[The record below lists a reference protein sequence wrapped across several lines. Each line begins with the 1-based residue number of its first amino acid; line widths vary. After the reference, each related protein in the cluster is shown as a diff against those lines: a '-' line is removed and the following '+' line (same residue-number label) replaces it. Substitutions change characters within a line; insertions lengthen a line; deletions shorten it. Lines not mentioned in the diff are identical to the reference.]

1 MPGVLTDLAERSTP
15 LALHTLA
22 GIVVRG
28 TLSAVGSDFVAVVGP
43 ADETVLVPLGVIAMV
58 QPEPGSTATIGDR
71 RAPTSSTSF
80 GGALEELGAERPQVS
95 VRTVS
100 GDRVTGRLE
109 WAGRDVAAVR
119 TPNTAETYV
128 ATAAINDVTLG

>member
-43 ADETVLVPLGVIAMV
+43 ADETVLVPLGAITTV

-80 GGALEELGAERPQVS
+80 GGALEELGAERPAAL
-95 VRTVS
+95 
-100 GDRVTGRLE
+100 GRLQRHRGRAP
-109 WAGRDVAAVR
+109 AGERANGV
-119 TPNTAETYV
+119 
-128 ATAAINDVTLG
+128 G

>member
-28 TLSAVGSDFVAVVGP
+28 PLSAVGSDFVAVVGP
-43 ADETVLVPLGVIAMV
+43 ADETVLVPLGAITTV

-95 VRTVS
+95 GPAQRRDTVAPAGGARRG
-100 GDRVTGRLE
+100 GDDQ
-109 WAGRDVAAVR
+109 DVHDPSELRPGPAPGASR
-119 TPNTAETYV
+119 AS
-128 ATAAINDVTLG
+128 